1 MKKRKERKQKKKN
14 DKMIESLFDK
24 IKGSSHVEKRRG
36 DGAEVL
42 THSILAWRE
51 EGKRQNIHKQLPTQS
66 RRENWKKV
74 DWEETENQN
83 ILMAENSCAS
93 FWR

>member
-1 MKKRKERKQKKKN
+1 MKKKDKAKKKKK

-51 EGKRQNIHKQLPTQS
+51 GKKNIHKQLPTQS